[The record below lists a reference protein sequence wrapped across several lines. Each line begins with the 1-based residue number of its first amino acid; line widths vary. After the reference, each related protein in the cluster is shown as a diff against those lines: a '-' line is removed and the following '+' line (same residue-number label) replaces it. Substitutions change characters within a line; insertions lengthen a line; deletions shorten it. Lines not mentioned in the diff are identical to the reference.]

1 MYVAK
6 SPPSISWNEMT
17 GASLLE
23 MPPLN
28 PPKTTSKSLNDY
40 RTFPKY
46 PKSFLRRNPVY
57 SSITCVNT
65 LALVA
70 VFLDVVQY
78 DIVNK
83 YVMERDMMAD
93 TGLDRELDL
102 YRIACEDEEEMWP

>member
-1 MYVAK
+1 M
-6 SPPSISWNEMT
+6 
-17 GASLLE
+17 
-23 MPPLN
+23 
-28 PPKTTSKSLNDY
+28 
-40 RTFPKY
+40 
-46 PKSFLRRNPVY
+46 
-57 SSITCVNT
+57 
-65 LALVA
+65 A